1 MSHPTSELKIG
12 EPDNPN
18 TAAIYIIIVCCLA
31 GLALT
36 FWGLSEYKG
45 YLDQKRIDKIQTMQF
60 EQREAINK
68 AEKPLT
74 DIINKAVESK

>member
-18 TAAIYIIIVCCLA
+18 TTAIYIIIVLCLA
-31 GLALT
+31 GLGVT
-36 FWGLSEYKG
+36 FYGLAEYQG
-45 YLDQKRIDKIQTMQF
+45 YIKEKRQRNIETMKF
-60 EQREAINK
+60 EQREAIKK

-74 DIINKAVESK
+74 DLINKAVESK